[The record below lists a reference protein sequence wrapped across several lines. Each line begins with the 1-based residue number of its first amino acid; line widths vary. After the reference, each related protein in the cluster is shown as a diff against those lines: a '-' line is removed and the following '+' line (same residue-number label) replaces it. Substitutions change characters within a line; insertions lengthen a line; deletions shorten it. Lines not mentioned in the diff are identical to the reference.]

1 MKTTVSRPSQPTDYV
16 LVDGHHS
23 TLLVCSPA
31 GHPGGAQ
38 APPRPQQIWA
48 EKPLALSRGWS
59 VEPQP
64 WEAATVRSV
73 ATQTAVREEETDR
86 GSERRESAARAPGHV
101 LDVPTLPAHRMWG
114 ADRPRA
120 ASADL
125 GPNFRSSRYTSF
137 ISSSSSSLVAPGWV

>member
-1 MKTTVSRPSQPTDYV
+1 MKTTVFRPSQPNEYV

-64 WEAATVRSV
+64 WEAEAVRSA

-86 GSERRESAARAPGHV
+86 GSDGRESAARAQGNAGGA
-101 LDVPTLPAHRMWG
+101 TLPAHSMRG

-120 ASADL
+120 GGAELQAAPRAPVLEAAAVRSAATQTAV
-125 GPNFRSSRYTSF
+125 RE
-137 ISSSSSSLVAPGWV
+137 

>member
-1 MKTTVSRPSQPTDYV
+1 MKTTVSRQPQPTGYV

-38 APPRPQQIWA
+38 APPRPQQIWG

-64 WEAATVRSV
+64 WEAAAVRSA

-86 GSERRESAARAPGHV
+86 GSDRSESAAKPQGNAGSA
-101 LDVPTLPAHRMWG
+101 TLPAHRMC
-114 ADRPRA
+114 
-120 ASADL
+120 
-125 GPNFRSSRYTSF
+125 
-137 ISSSSSSLVAPGWV
+137 APDAREPTCFN